1 MNDFNYYK
9 SKEIYREKYYQMPK
23 VFFTNEKYMDLSND
37 AKIAYMLL
45 KDRFDYSVKNNWVDS
60 DDNIF
65 FIFTVEELMKLLQC
79 REGKVS
85 KIKKEL
91 EKAGLLKQKRGRV
104 NKRDGKIESMPN
116 LLYLGKPEVTNQDVF
131 KIMEEEDNTDSTVI
145 AKIANTAKP
154 RKIND
159 STVIAKIA
167 NTAKPRKINDSTVI
181 AKIAN
186 TAKPRKINDS
196 TVIAKIANTAKSSHI
211 KDSTV
216 IAKIAD
222 NLFYSNSID
231 TNRHIIDTE
240 TDQLQNQVLLDN
252 FVDIMQED
260 SINTFVPENVLNLIK
275 TFSSSYSEAQQTV
288 QTIHNAKKKA
298 EELEQTIVVYEEL
311 ESYGIDADK
320 GLYMTLLKAYQKQ
333 KTEKVNNLQNLIFVY
348 VKNWFVE
355 KAIAAKLANEQRETF
370 NELPTVSTENWLE

>member
-91 EKAGLLKQKRGRV
+91 EKAGLLKQRRGRV

-131 KIMEEEDNTDSTVI
+131 KILEEEDNTDTTVIAKIAITAKPREINDTTVI
-145 AKIANTAKP
+145 AKIANTE
-154 RKIND
+154 
-159 STVIAKIA
+159 
-167 NTAKPRKINDSTVI
+167 
-181 AKIAN
+181 
-186 TAKPRKINDS
+186 
-196 TVIAKIANTAKSSHI
+196 KSSHI

-240 TDQLQNQVLLDN
+240 TDQLQSQVLLDN
-252 FVDIMQED
+252 FVDIMKEE

-370 NELPTVSTENWLE
+370 NELPTVSTDNWLE

>member
-1 MNDFNYYK
+1 MSKFQFYK
-9 SKEIYREKYYQMPK
+9 SKDVYREKYYQMPK
-23 VFFTNEKYMDLSND
+23 VFFTSEKYLNLSND

-91 EKAGLLKQKRGRV
+91 EIAGLLKQKKGRV

-145 AKIANTAKP
+145 AKIANTAKS
-154 RKIND
+154 RE
-159 STVIAKIA
+159 
-167 NTAKPRKINDSTVI
+167 
-181 AKIAN
+181 
-186 TAKPRKINDS
+186 INDS
-196 TVIAKIANTAKSSHI
+196 TVIAKIANTAKSREI
-211 KDSTV
+211 NDSTV

-222 NLFYSNSID
+222 NLFYSNNLD

-252 FVDIMQED
+252 FVDIMKED
-260 SINTFVPENVLNLIK
+260 SINTFVPEKVLNLIK

-288 QTIHNAKKKA
+288 QIIHNAKKKA
-298 EELEQTIVVYEEL
+298 EELEQTVVVYEEL
-311 ESYGIDADK
+311 EAYGIDADK

-355 KAIAAKLANEQRETF
+355 KAIPAKLAHEQNT
-370 NELPTVSTENWLE
+370 NTNSLPAINLENWLN

>member
-91 EKAGLLKQKRGRV
+91 EKAGLLKQRRGRV

-131 KIMEEEDNTDSTVI
+131 KIMEEEDNTDTTVI
-145 AKIANTAKP
+145 AKIAITE
-154 RKIND
+154 
-159 STVIAKIA
+159 
-167 NTAKPRKINDSTVI
+167 
-181 AKIAN
+181 
-186 TAKPRKINDS
+186 
-196 TVIAKIANTAKSSHI
+196 KSSHI

-240 TDQLQNQVLLDN
+240 TDQLQSQVLLDN
-252 FVDIMQED
+252 FVDTMKEE

-370 NELPTVSTENWLE
+370 NELPTVSTDNWLE

>member
-23 VFFTNEKYMDLSND
+23 VFFTNEKYMDLSNA

-131 KIMEEEDNTDSTVI
+131 KIMEEEDNTDTTVI

-154 RKIND
+154 REIND
-159 STVIAKIA
+159 T
-167 NTAKPRKINDSTVI
+167 
-181 AKIAN
+181 
-186 TAKPRKINDS
+186 

-252 FVDIMQED
+252 FVDIMKED

-275 TFSSSYSEAQQTV
+275 TFSSTYEDAQKTV

-298 EELEQTIVVYEEL
+298 EELEQTVVVYEEL

-370 NELPTVSTENWLE
+370 NEN

>member
-23 VFFTNEKYMDLSND
+23 VFFTNQKYMDLSND

-145 AKIANTAKP
+145 AKIANTVKP
-154 RKIND
+154 REIND

-167 NTAKPRKINDSTVI
+167 NTAKP
-181 AKIAN
+181 
-186 TAKPRKINDS
+186 
-196 TVIAKIANTAKSSHI
+196 SHI

-240 TDQLQNQVLLDN
+240 TYQLQNQVLLDN
-252 FVDIMQED
+252 FADIMQED

-348 VKNWFVE
+348 VKNWFIE
-355 KAIAAKLANEQRETF
+355 KAIAAKLAIEQRETF

>member
-131 KIMEEEDNTDSTVI
+131 KIMEEEDNT
-145 AKIANTAKP
+145 
-154 RKIND
+154 
-159 STVIAKIA
+159 
-167 NTAKPRKINDSTVI
+167 DSTVI

-348 VKNWFVE
+348 VENWFVE

>member
-131 KIMEEEDNTDSTVI
+131 KIMEEEDNTDTTVI

-154 RKIND
+154 REIND
-159 STVIAKIA
+159 T
-167 NTAKPRKINDSTVI
+167 
-181 AKIAN
+181 
-186 TAKPRKINDS
+186 

-252 FVDIMQED
+252 FVDIMKED

-275 TFSSSYSEAQQTV
+275 TFSSTYEDAQKTV

-298 EELEQTIVVYEEL
+298 EELEQTVVVYEEL

-333 KTEKVNNLQNLIFVY
+333 KTE
-348 VKNWFVE
+348 
-355 KAIAAKLANEQRETF
+355 
-370 NELPTVSTENWLE
+370 

>member
-131 KIMEEEDNTDSTVI
+131 KIMEEEDNTDTTVI

-154 RKIND
+154 REIND
-159 STVIAKIA
+159 T
-167 NTAKPRKINDSTVI
+167 
-181 AKIAN
+181 
-186 TAKPRKINDS
+186 

-231 TNRHIIDTE
+231 TNRHNIDTE

-252 FVDIMQED
+252 FVDIMKED

-275 TFSSSYSEAQQTV
+275 TFSSTYEDAEQTV

-298 EELEQTIVVYEEL
+298 EELEQTVVVYEEL
-311 ESYGIDADK
+311 EAYGIDADK

-333 KTEKVNNLQNLIFVY
+333 KTEKVKNLQNLIFVY
-348 VKNWFVE
+348 VKNWFIE
-355 KAIAAKLANEQRETF
+355 KAIAAKLANEQKETF
-370 NELPTVSTENWLE
+370 NELPTVNTENWLE

>member
-131 KIMEEEDNTDSTVI
+131 KIMEEEDNT
-145 AKIANTAKP
+145 
-154 RKIND
+154 
-159 STVIAKIA
+159 
-167 NTAKPRKINDSTVI
+167 DSTVI

-370 NELPTVSTENWLE
+370 NELPTVS

>member
-23 VFFTNEKYMDLSND
+23 VFFTNQKYMDLSND

-145 AKIANTAKP
+145 AKIANTVKP
-154 RKIND
+154 REIND

-167 NTAKPRKINDSTVI
+167 NTE
-181 AKIAN
+181 
-186 TAKPRKINDS
+186 
-196 TVIAKIANTAKSSHI
+196 KSSHI

-252 FVDIMQED
+252 FVDIMKED

-333 KTEKVNNLQNLIFVY
+333 KTEKVKNLQNLIFVY
-348 VKNWFVE
+348 VKNWFIE
-355 KAIAAKLANEQRETF
+355 KAIAAKLANKQKETF
-370 NELPTVSTENWLE
+370 NELPTVNTENWLE

>member
-1 MNDFNYYK
+1 
-9 SKEIYREKYYQMPK
+9 KYYQMPK

-131 KIMEEEDNTDSTVI
+131 KIMEEEDNT
-145 AKIANTAKP
+145 
-154 RKIND
+154 
-159 STVIAKIA
+159 
-167 NTAKPRKINDSTVI
+167 DSTVI

>member
-131 KIMEEEDNTDSTVI
+131 KIMEEEDNT
-145 AKIANTAKP
+145 
-154 RKIND
+154 
-159 STVIAKIA
+159 
-167 NTAKPRKINDSTVI
+167 DSTVI

-355 KAIAAKLANEQRETF
+355 
-370 NELPTVSTENWLE
+370 

>member
-131 KIMEEEDNTDSTVI
+131 KIMEEEDNT
-145 AKIANTAKP
+145 
-154 RKIND
+154 
-159 STVIAKIA
+159 
-167 NTAKPRKINDSTVI
+167 DSTVI

-348 VKNWFVE
+348 VKNWF
-355 KAIAAKLANEQRETF
+355 
-370 NELPTVSTENWLE
+370 

>member
-23 VFFTNEKYMDLSND
+23 VFFTNQKYMDLSND

-145 AKIANTAKP
+145 AKIANTVKP
-154 RKIND
+154 RE
-159 STVIAKIA
+159 
-167 NTAKPRKINDSTVI
+167 
-181 AKIAN
+181 
-186 TAKPRKINDS
+186 INDS

-252 FVDIMQED
+252 FVDIMKED

-275 TFSSSYSEAQQTV
+275 TFSSTYEDAQKTV

>member
-1 MNDFNYYK
+1 
-9 SKEIYREKYYQMPK
+9 
-23 VFFTNEKYMDLSND
+23 YMDLSND

-186 TAKPRKINDS
+186 TAK
-196 TVIAKIANTAKSSHI
+196 SSHI

-311 ESYGIDADK
+311 
-320 GLYMTLLKAYQKQ
+320 
-333 KTEKVNNLQNLIFVY
+333 
-348 VKNWFVE
+348 
-355 KAIAAKLANEQRETF
+355 
-370 NELPTVSTENWLE
+370 

>member
-1 MNDFNYYK
+1 
-9 SKEIYREKYYQMPK
+9 PK

-131 KIMEEEDNTDSTVI
+131 KIMEEEDNT
-145 AKIANTAKP
+145 
-154 RKIND
+154 
-159 STVIAKIA
+159 
-167 NTAKPRKINDSTVI
+167 DSTVI

>member
-131 KIMEEEDNTDSTVI
+131 KIMEEEDNTDTTVI

-154 RKIND
+154 REIND
-159 STVIAKIA
+159 T
-167 NTAKPRKINDSTVI
+167 
-181 AKIAN
+181 
-186 TAKPRKINDS
+186 

-252 FVDIMQED
+252 FVDIMKED

-275 TFSSSYSEAQQTV
+275 TFSSTYEDAQKTV

-298 EELEQTIVVYEEL
+298 EELEQTVVVYEEL

-355 KAIAAKLANEQRETF
+355 KAIAAKLA
-370 NELPTVSTENWLE
+370 

>member
-91 EKAGLLKQKRGRV
+91 EKAGLLKQRRGRV

-131 KIMEEEDNTDSTVI
+131 KILEEEDNTDTTVI

-154 RKIND
+154 REIND
-159 STVIAKIA
+159 T
-167 NTAKPRKINDSTVI
+167 
-181 AKIAN
+181 
-186 TAKPRKINDS
+186 

-240 TDQLQNQVLLDN
+240 TDQLQSQVLLDN
-252 FVDIMQED
+252 FVDIMKEE

-370 NELPTVSTENWLE
+370 NELPTVSTDNWLE

>member
-116 LLYLGKPEVTNQDVF
+116 LLYLGKPEVTTQDVF
-131 KIMEEEDNTDSTVI
+131 KIIEDEDNNDLTVI
-145 AKIANTAKP
+145 AKIANTVKP
-154 RKIND
+154 QEIND
-159 STVIAKIA
+159 PTVIAEIA
-167 NTAKPRKINDSTVI
+167 NTVKA
-181 AKIAN
+181 
-186 TAKPRKINDS
+186 
-196 TVIAKIANTAKSSHI
+196 SHN

-222 NLFYSNSID
+222 NLFYSSNSLD
-231 TNRHIIDTE
+231 TNRHNIDTE
-240 TDQLQNQVLLDN
+240 KDQLQEQVLLDN
-252 FVDIMQED
+252 FETIMKD
-260 SINTFVPENVLNLIK
+260 NSIATFVPERVLSLIK
-275 TFSSSYSEAQQTV
+275 TFSASYSEAQKTV
-288 QTIHNAKKKA
+288 QTIHNAKVKA
-298 EELEQTIVVYEEL
+298 EKDTQTKIIFEEIDI
-311 ESYGIDADK
+311 YGIHAEQE
-320 GLYMTLLKAYQKQ
+320 LYQTLLKAYQKQ
-333 KTEKVNNLQNLIFVY
+333 KTEKVENIQNLIFVY
-348 VKNWFVE
+348 VKNWFME
-355 KAIAAKLANEQRETF
+355 NPIAAKQQAESSQ
-370 NELPTVSTENWLE
+370 ELPKVSLNDWTTDVV

>member
-23 VFFTNEKYMDLSND
+23 VFFTNQKYMDLSND

-145 AKIANTAKP
+145 AKIANTVKP
-154 RKIND
+154 RE
-159 STVIAKIA
+159 
-167 NTAKPRKINDSTVI
+167 
-181 AKIAN
+181 
-186 TAKPRKINDS
+186 INDS

-252 FVDIMQED
+252 FVDIMKED

>member
-131 KIMEEEDNTDSTVI
+131 KIMEEEDNT
-145 AKIANTAKP
+145 
-154 RKIND
+154 
-159 STVIAKIA
+159 
-167 NTAKPRKINDSTVI
+167 DSTVI

-370 NELPTVSTENWLE
+370 NELP

>member
-131 KIMEEEDNTDSTVI
+131 KIMEEEDNT
-145 AKIANTAKP
+145 
-154 RKIND
+154 
-159 STVIAKIA
+159 
-167 NTAKPRKINDSTVI
+167 DSTVI

-370 NELPTVSTENWLE
+370 NELPTVSTEN

>member
-1 MNDFNYYK
+1 NDFNYYK

-131 KIMEEEDNTDSTVI
+131 KIMEEEDNT
-145 AKIANTAKP
+145 
-154 RKIND
+154 
-159 STVIAKIA
+159 
-167 NTAKPRKINDSTVI
+167 DSTVI

>member
-131 KIMEEEDNTDSTVI
+131 KIMEEEDNT
-145 AKIANTAKP
+145 
-154 RKIND
+154 
-159 STVIAKIA
+159 
-167 NTAKPRKINDSTVI
+167 DSTVI

-355 KAIAAKLANEQRETF
+355 KAIAAKLANEQRET
-370 NELPTVSTENWLE
+370 

>member
-131 KIMEEEDNTDSTVI
+131 KIMEEEDNT
-145 AKIANTAKP
+145 
-154 RKIND
+154 
-159 STVIAKIA
+159 
-167 NTAKPRKINDSTVI
+167 DSTVI

-370 NELPTVSTENWLE
+370 NELPTVSTENWL

>member
-131 KIMEEEDNTDSTVI
+131 KIMEEEDNTDT
-145 AKIANTAKP
+145 
-154 RKIND
+154 
-159 STVIAKIA
+159 
-167 NTAKPRKINDSTVI
+167 
-181 AKIAN
+181 
-186 TAKPRKINDS
+186 
-196 TVIAKIANTAKSSHI
+196 
-211 KDSTV
+211 TV

-252 FVDIMQED
+252 FVDIMKED

-275 TFSSSYSEAQQTV
+275 TFSSTYEDAQKTV

-298 EELEQTIVVYEEL
+298 EELEQTVVVYEEL

>member
-1 MNDFNYYK
+1 
-9 SKEIYREKYYQMPK
+9 
-23 VFFTNEKYMDLSND
+23 DLSND

-131 KIMEEEDNTDSTVI
+131 KIMEEEDNT
-145 AKIANTAKP
+145 
-154 RKIND
+154 
-159 STVIAKIA
+159 
-167 NTAKPRKINDSTVI
+167 DSTVI

>member
-1 MNDFNYYK
+1 MSKFQFYK
-9 SKEIYREKYYQMPK
+9 SKEVYREKYYQMPK
-23 VFFTNEKYMDLSND
+23 VFFTSEKYLNLSND

-131 KIMEEEDNTDSTVI
+131 KIMEEEDTTDSTVI
-145 AKIANTAKP
+145 AKIANTVKV
-154 RKIND
+154 NH
-159 STVIAKIA
+159 T
-167 NTAKPRKINDSTVI
+167 
-181 AKIAN
+181 
-186 TAKPRKINDS
+186 
-196 TVIAKIANTAKSSHI
+196 

-222 NLFYSNSID
+222 NLFYSNNLD
-231 TNRHIIDTE
+231 TNRHLIDTE

-252 FVDIMQED
+252 FVDIMKED
-260 SINTFVPENVLNLIK
+260 SINTFVPEKVLNLIK
-275 TFSSSYSEAQQTV
+275 TFSNTYEDAQQTI

-320 GLYMTLLKAYQKQ
+320 GLYMTVLKAYQKQ

-355 KAIAAKLANEQRETF
+355 KAIPAKLAHEQNT
-370 NELPTVSTENWLE
+370 NTNSLPAINLENWLN

>member
-131 KIMEEEDNTDSTVI
+131 KIMEEEDNTDTTVI

-154 RKIND
+154 REIND
-159 STVIAKIA
+159 T
-167 NTAKPRKINDSTVI
+167 
-181 AKIAN
+181 
-186 TAKPRKINDS
+186 

-252 FVDIMQED
+252 FVDIMKED

-275 TFSSSYSEAQQTV
+275 TFSSTYEDAQKTV

-298 EELEQTIVVYEEL
+298 EELEQTVVVYEEL

-355 KAIAAKLANEQRETF
+355 KAIAAK
-370 NELPTVSTENWLE
+370 

>member
-91 EKAGLLKQKRGRV
+91 EKAGLLKQRRGRV

-131 KIMEEEDNTDSTVI
+131 KIMEEEDNTDTTVI

-154 RKIND
+154 REIND
-159 STVIAKIA
+159 TTVIAKIA
-167 NTAKPRKINDSTVI
+167 NTE
-181 AKIAN
+181 
-186 TAKPRKINDS
+186 
-196 TVIAKIANTAKSSHI
+196 KSSHI

-240 TDQLQNQVLLDN
+240 TDQLQSQVLLDN
-252 FVDIMQED
+252 FVDIMKEE

-370 NELPTVSTENWLE
+370 SELPTVSTDNWLE

>member
-167 NTAKPRKINDSTVI
+167 NTAK
-181 AKIAN
+181 
-186 TAKPRKINDS
+186 
-196 TVIAKIANTAKSSHI
+196 SSHI

-298 EELEQTIVVYEEL
+298 EKLEQTIVVYEEL

>member
-1 MNDFNYYK
+1 
-9 SKEIYREKYYQMPK
+9 
-23 VFFTNEKYMDLSND
+23 
-37 AKIAYMLL
+37 L

-131 KIMEEEDNTDSTVI
+131 KIMEEEDNTDTTVI

-154 RKIND
+154 REIND
-159 STVIAKIA
+159 T
-167 NTAKPRKINDSTVI
+167 
-181 AKIAN
+181 
-186 TAKPRKINDS
+186 

-252 FVDIMQED
+252 FVDIMKED

-275 TFSSSYSEAQQTV
+275 TFSSTYEDAQKTV

-298 EELEQTIVVYEEL
+298 EELEQTVVVYEEL

>member
-1 MNDFNYYK
+1 
-9 SKEIYREKYYQMPK
+9 EKYYQMPK

-131 KIMEEEDNTDSTVI
+131 KIMEEEDNT
-145 AKIANTAKP
+145 
-154 RKIND
+154 
-159 STVIAKIA
+159 
-167 NTAKPRKINDSTVI
+167 DSTVI

>member
-167 NTAKPRKINDSTVI
+167 NTAK
-181 AKIAN
+181 
-186 TAKPRKINDS
+186 
-196 TVIAKIANTAKSSHI
+196 SSHI

-320 GLYMTLLKAYQKQ
+320 GLYM
-333 KTEKVNNLQNLIFVY
+333 
-348 VKNWFVE
+348 
-355 KAIAAKLANEQRETF
+355 
-370 NELPTVSTENWLE
+370 

>member
-131 KIMEEEDNTDSTVI
+131 KIMEEEDNTDTTVI

-154 RKIND
+154 REIND
-159 STVIAKIA
+159 T
-167 NTAKPRKINDSTVI
+167 
-181 AKIAN
+181 
-186 TAKPRKINDS
+186 

-252 FVDIMQED
+252 FVDIMKED

-275 TFSSSYSEAQQTV
+275 TFSSTYEDAQKTV

-298 EELEQTIVVYEEL
+298 EELEQTVVVYEEL

-333 KTEKVNNLQNLIFVY
+333 KTEKVN
-348 VKNWFVE
+348 
-355 KAIAAKLANEQRETF
+355 
-370 NELPTVSTENWLE
+370 

>member
-167 NTAKPRKINDSTVI
+167 NTAK
-181 AKIAN
+181 
-186 TAKPRKINDS
+186 
-196 TVIAKIANTAKSSHI
+196 SSHI

-260 SINTFVPENVLNLIK
+260 SINTFVPEKVLNLIK

>member
-1 MNDFNYYK
+1 
-9 SKEIYREKYYQMPK
+9 

-131 KIMEEEDNTDSTVI
+131 KIMEEEDNT
-145 AKIANTAKP
+145 
-154 RKIND
+154 
-159 STVIAKIA
+159 
-167 NTAKPRKINDSTVI
+167 DSTVI

-355 KAIAAKLANEQRETF
+355 KA
-370 NELPTVSTENWLE
+370 